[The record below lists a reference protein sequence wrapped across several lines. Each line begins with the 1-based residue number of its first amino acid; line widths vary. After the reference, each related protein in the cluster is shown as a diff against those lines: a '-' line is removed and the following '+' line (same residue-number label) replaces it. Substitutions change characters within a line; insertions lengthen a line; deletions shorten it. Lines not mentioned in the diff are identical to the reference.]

1 MLFRS
6 RAYRERIK
14 MQESLKYE
22 KKHAEDIEQMNQ
34 AKLRFFTNISHEFR
48 TPLSL
53 IIGQMEILLSRQ
65 LAPDIYN
72 KILGTYKSCLQLKEL
87 VNELLDFRKQEQG
100 YMTIKVSE
108 HNIVGFVYEH
118 YLLFSEYAKLHQIT
132 FSFEKSSDDIR
143 AWYDAKQ
150 MQKVMNNLISNA
162 FKHTKNNGHISIS
175 VRKRNQEII
184 IEVTDTG

>member
-1 MLFRS
+1 
-6 RAYRERIK
+6 
-14 MQESLKYE
+14 
-22 KKHAEDIEQMNQ
+22 
-34 AKLRFFTNISHEFR
+34 
-48 TPLSL
+48 
-53 IIGQMEILLSRQ
+53 MEILLSRQ

-132 FSFEKSSDDIR
+132 FSFEK
-143 AWYDAKQ
+143 AA
-150 MQKVMNNLISNA
+150 M
-162 FKHTKNNGHISIS
+162 TS
-175 VRKRNQEII
+175 VHGTMPNRCRRL
-184 IEVTDTG
+184 

>member
-1 MLFRS
+1 
-6 RAYRERIK
+6 
-14 MQESLKYE
+14 
-22 KKHAEDIEQMNQ
+22 
-34 AKLRFFTNISHEFR
+34 
-48 TPLSL
+48 
-53 IIGQMEILLSRQ
+53 MEILLSRQ

-132 FSFEKSSDDIR
+132 FSFEK
-143 AWYDAKQ
+143 KQ
-150 MQKVMNNLISNA
+150 
-162 FKHTKNNGHISIS
+162 
-175 VRKRNQEII
+175 R
-184 IEVTDTG
+184 